1 MEAKIWSKILS
12 ALKREVSI
20 STFKTWFSGS
30 RCVEFKKNDDKNILI
45 VAVKNSFLKEEI
57 EKRYL
62 SQIIKITRKVVGEN
76 VEIFLIVQAKEIVPT
91 NKEPLFSGVAPTT
104 FVKRAGA
111 TNLAPSYTFDNFV
124 VGNSNNLAYLVA
136 KQVAQ
141 NPGANYNPLFI
152 WGTTGVGK
160 THLLCAVGNE
170 VKKTAGDAK
179 VIYAPCER
187 FTNDYLE
194 SLSNKTNA
202 SFRAKYR
209 NCDVLLVDDI
219 QFLAGKES
227 TQDEFFHTFCEL
239 VLAQRQIVVAS
250 DRHPKELGKLKERL
264 VSRFLQGMVAD
275 IAPADFEMKM
285 AILKTKCQE
294 RGMTLDEDS
303 ISYIAANCFGTAREM
318 EGVLVSTYSAAKLS
332 GTKIDLATIK
342 SIVAKSRPQNKI
354 VSAQIIMEAVLRHFN
369 VKAEDL
375 SSPSRKSSL
384 VIARQIAMYLLRK
397 ELNLP
402 LEQIGQLVGGRDHST
417 IIHGVEKV
425 ERDLSSN
432 QLKKDEIL
440 RIRSLFND
448 IN

>member
-1 MEAKIWSKILS
+1 M
-12 ALKREVSI
+12 
-20 STFKTWFSGS
+20 
-30 RCVEFKKNDDKNILI
+30 
-45 VAVKNSFLKEEI
+45 
-57 EKRYL
+57 
-62 SQIIKITRKVVGEN
+62 
-76 VEIFLIVQAKEIVPT
+76 QAKEIVPT